1 MGAVR
6 FERGVTVFP
15 IDFTGSIPGVTPRG
29 CMSDAY
35 EQIELQEWMQS
46 LRDVLEISGS
56 DQARNILLAL
66 QSEAQKSGL
75 SFEHPLNTPY
85 LNTIPASK
93 QAPFPGSREV
103 ERRIK
108 SIIRWNAMAMVTRAN
123 RQLDGIGGHI
133 STFASAATLYEVG
146 FNHFWHGASD
156 DHPGDLV
163 FFQGHASPGIY
174 SRAFVEGR
182 LSEEK
187 LKNFRRELA
196 PGGGLSSYPH
206 PWLMKDFW
214 KFPTVSMG
222 LGPLMA
228 IYQARYMK
236 YLENRGLIP
245 KSNQKVWC
253 FIGDGES
260 DEPETTGCISI
271 AGREKLDNLVFV
283 LNCNLQRLD
292 GPVRGNGSIVREME
306 ARFRSANWNVIKCL
320 WGSEWDTLLDRDDNG
335 ILARTFDETV
345 DGEFQK
351 LSVSDGAYVRENF
364 FGKNEELLNLV
375 SNMGDQELKKLKR
388 GGHDPAKV
396 YNAYKAASET
406 EGQPTIVI
414 AKTVKGYGLGEA
426 GEGKNI
432 AHNQKKLNEDELLSF
447 RTRFGIPISDDD
459 VKNAPFYKP
468 AEDSIEMEYIRERRA
483 ALGGHVPARVSITK
497 PIDLPPE
504 KIYDEFY
511 TGTGDREAS
520 TTMVVGRIVSKLL
533 KDKNV
538 GELIVPII
546 PDESRTFGMESLFSQ
561 CGIYAPTGQLY
572 TPVDRDQ
579 LMYYKEAKDGQLLQE
594 GINEAGA
601 GASWVAAG
609 TAYSV
614 YNVNTIPFYIFYSMF
629 GFQRIGDLIWAAADS
644 RTKGFLIG
652 GTAGRTTLNGE
663 GLQHEDGHSHVIS
676 QTVPNCKSYD
686 PAYAYEM
693 AAIIEEG
700 IREMYHEGKDVFYYI
715 TAMNENYVMPP
726 APEADNLKESIIKGC
741 YKFRG
746 PVDGRKKAQVNLFGS
761 GTILNEVVKASD
773 LLAEKYDVA
782 TNVYSVTSYKELT
795 DDALECDRWN
805 LLHPEE
811 DQKVPYVQSL
821 FEDEPDVFVTSS
833 DYMKCLSDTL
843 ARWLPGSLHSLGTNG
858 FGRSESRANLRNFFE
873 VDHKYV
879 ALAALTQLAKK
890 GEVDAGLPAQAIKD
904 LEIDPD
910 KLNPLQ
916 A

>member
-1 MGAVR
+1 
-6 FERGVTVFP
+6 
-15 IDFTGSIPGVTPRG
+15 
-29 CMSDAY
+29 MSDAHD
-35 EQIELQEWMQS
+35 QIELQEWQQS
-46 LRDVLEISGS
+46 LRDVLALSGP
-56 DQARNILLAL
+56 DQAKNILLAL
-66 QSEAQKSGL
+66 QAEAQKAGL

-85 LNTIPASK
+85 INTI
-93 QAPFPGSREV
+93 APSQQVPYPGSREV

-108 SIIRWNAMAMVTRAN
+108 SIVRWNAMAMVTRAN
-123 RQLDGIGGHI
+123 KQLDGIGGHI

-146 FNHFWHGASD
+146 FNHFWHGASEE
-156 DHPGDLV
+156 HPGDLV

-174 SRAFVEGR
+174 ARAFVEGR
-182 LSEEK
+182 LSEDK
-187 LKNFRRELA
+187 LNNFRRELA

-245 KSNQKVWC
+245 RTNQKVWC

-306 ARFRSANWNVIKCL
+306 ARFRSANWNVVKCL
-320 WGSEWDTLLDRDDNG
+320 WGSEWDSLLERDQTG
-335 ILARTFDETV
+335 ALVRRFEETV
-345 DGEFQK
+345 DGQFQK
-351 LSVSDGAYVRENF
+351 LSVSNGAYVRENF
-364 FGKNEELLNLV
+364 FKGEELQKLV
-375 SNMGDQELKKLKR
+375 SNMADQELKKLKR
-388 GGHDPAKV
+388 GGHDPVKV
-396 YNAYKAASET
+396 YNAYKQASES
-406 EGQPTIVI
+406 EGRPTIVI

-447 RTRFGIPISDDD
+447 RTRFGIPISDED

-468 AEDSIEMEYIRERRA
+468 ADDSIEMEYIRERRA
-483 ALGGHVPARVSITK
+483 ALGGHVPSRVSITK
-497 PIDLPPE
+497 PINLPPA

-511 TGTGDREAS
+511 EGTGDREAS

-533 KDKNV
+533 KDKGV

-572 TPVDRDQ
+572 TPVDREQ

-614 YNVNTIPFYIFYSMF
+614 YGVNTIPFYIFYSMF

-676 QTVPNCKSYD
+676 STVPNCKSYD

-726 APEADNLKESIIKGC
+726 IPKGDKVKEGIIKGC

-746 PVDGRKKAQVNLFGS
+746 PKGKKKAVANLLGS

-773 LLAEKYDVA
+773 MLHEKYGIE

-795 DDALECDRWN
+795 DNALECDRWN
-805 LLHPEE
+805 LLHPGEE
-811 DQKVPYVQSL
+811 QKVPYVESV
-821 FEDEPDVFVTSS
+821 FDGEPDVFITSS
-833 DYMKCLSDTL
+833 DYMKSLSDTL
-843 ARWLPGSLHSLGTNG
+843 ARWLPGSLFSLGTNG
-858 FGRSESRANLRNFFE
+858 FGRSESRAALRDFFE

-879 ALAALTQLAKK
+879 ILATLTQLVRK
-890 GEVDAGLPAQAIKD
+890 GDLKPEVLTKAIKE
-904 LEIDPD
+904 LEIDSE

>member
-1 MGAVR
+1 
-6 FERGVTVFP
+6 
-15 IDFTGSIPGVTPRG
+15 
-29 CMSDAY
+29 MSDAHD
-35 EQIELQEWMQS
+35 QIELQEWQQS
-46 LRDVLEISGS
+46 LRDVLALSGPE
-56 DQARNILLAL
+56 QAKNILLAL
-66 QSEAQKSGL
+66 QAEAQKAGL

-85 LNTIPASK
+85 INTIPAS
-93 QAPFPGSREV
+93 QQVPYPGSREV

-123 RQLDGIGGHI
+123 KQLDGIGGHI
-133 STFASAATLYEVG
+133 STYASAATLYEVG
-146 FNHFWHGASD
+146 FNHFWHGASEQ
-156 DHPGDLV
+156 HPGDLV

-174 SRAFVEGR
+174 ARAFVEGR
-182 LSEEK
+182 LSETK
-187 LKNFRRELA
+187 LNNFRRELA

-245 KSNQKVWC
+245 KTNQKVWC

-271 AGREKLDNLVFV
+271 AGREKLDNLIFV

-306 ARFRSANWNVIKCL
+306 ARFRSANWNVVKCL
-320 WGSEWDTLLDRDDNG
+320 WGSEWDPLLEKDKTGALVR
-335 ILARTFDETV
+335 RFEETV

-351 LSVSDGAYVRENF
+351 FSVSNGAYVRENF
-364 FGKNEELLNLV
+364 FKGEELQKLV
-375 SNMGDQELKKLKR
+375 SHMADQELKKLKR

-396 YNAYKAASET
+396 YNAYKQASESD
-406 EGQPTIVI
+406 GRPTIVI

-432 AHNQKKLNEDELLSF
+432 AHNQKKLNEDELMSF
-447 RTRFGIPISDDD
+447 RTRFGIPISDMD
-459 VKNAPFYKP
+459 VIKAPFYKP
-468 AEDSIEMEYIRERRA
+468 AEDSIEMEYMRERRA
-483 ALGGHVPARVSITK
+483 ALGGHLPSRVSITK
-497 PIDLPPE
+497 SIDLPPS

-511 TGTGDREAS
+511 EGTGEREAS
-520 TTMVVGRIVSKLL
+520 TTMVVVRILSKLL
-533 KDKNV
+533 KDKVV
-538 GELIVPII
+538 GQLIVPII

-572 TPVDRDQ
+572 TPVDREQ

-614 YNVNTIPFYIFYSMF
+614 YGVNTIPFYIFYSMF

-676 QTVPNCKSYD
+676 STVPNCKSYD

-700 IREMYHEGKDVFYYI
+700 IREMYQEGKDVFYYI
-715 TAMNENYVMPP
+715 TAMNENYLMPP
-726 APEADNLKESIIKGC
+726 IPEGEHIKAGIIKGC

-746 PVDGRKKAQVNLFGS
+746 PSDGRKKAQANLLGS
-761 GTILNEVVKASD
+761 GSILNEVVKASEI
-773 LLAEKYDVA
+773 LREKYKVE
-782 TNVYSVTSYKELT
+782 TNVYSVTSYKTLT
-795 DDALECDRWN
+795 DDAWECDRWN
-805 LLHPEE
+805 LLHPDAE
-811 DQKVPYVQSL
+811 QKVPYVQEL
-821 FEDEPDVFVTSS
+821 FKDEPDLFVTSS
-833 DYMKCLSDTL
+833 DYMKTLSDTL
-843 ARWLPGSLHSLGTNG
+843 ARWIPGALQSLGTNG
-858 FGRSESRANLRNFFE
+858 FGRSESRQALRDFFE

-879 ALAALTQLAKK
+879 VLATLTLLVKK
-890 GEVDAGLPAQAIKD
+890 GELKKDILSKAIKD
-904 LEIDPD
+904 LEIDSE
-910 KLNPLQ
+910 KLNPLK

>member
-1 MGAVR
+1 
-6 FERGVTVFP
+6 
-15 IDFTGSIPGVTPRG
+15 
-29 CMSDAY
+29 MSDAHD
-35 EQIELQEWMQS
+35 QIELQEWQQS
-46 LRDVLEISGS
+46 LRDVLALSGP
-56 DQARNILLAL
+56 DQAREIMLAL
-66 QSEAQKSGL
+66 QAEAQKAGL
-75 SFEHPLNTPY
+75 QFEHPLNTPY
-85 LNTIPASK
+85 INTIPRE
-93 QAPFPGSREV
+93 QQVPYPGSREV

-123 RQLDGIGGHI
+123 KQLEGIGGHI

-146 FNHFWHGASD
+146 FNHFWRAHSD

-187 LKNFRRELA
+187 LNNFRRELA

-228 IYQARYMK
+228 IYKARFMK

-245 KSNQKVWC
+245 KTDQKIWC
-253 FIGDGES
+253 FIGDGEC

-271 AGREKLDNLVFV
+271 AGRENLDNLIFV

-320 WGSEWDTLLDRDDNG
+320 WGSEWDSLLDRDHSGALVRRFEN
-335 ILARTFDETV
+335 TV

-351 LSVSDGAYVRENF
+351 YSVSDGKYIRDNF
-364 FGKNEELLNLV
+364 FGVNDELKKLV
-375 SNMGDQELKKLKR
+375 ENMADQELKKLKR

-396 YNAYKAASET
+396 YNAYKQASET
-406 EGQPTIVI
+406 EGKPTIII

-447 RTRFGIPISDDD
+447 RTRFGIPISDKE
-459 VKNAPFYKP
+459 VKDAPFYRP
-468 AEDSIEMEYIRERRA
+468 AEDSVEMEYLRERRA
-483 ALGGHVPARVSITK
+483 ALGGSVPTRVSVTK
-497 PIDLPPE
+497 PIDLPSSS
-504 KIYDEFY
+504 IYDEFY
-511 TGTGDREAS
+511 EGTGDRAAS
-520 TTMVVGRIVSKLL
+520 TTMVVGRILSKLL
-533 KDKNV
+533 KDKKV

-579 LMYYKEAKDGQLLQE
+579 LMYYKEAADGQLLQE

-601 GASWVAAG
+601 CASWVAAG
-609 TAYSV
+609 TSYSV
-614 YNVNTIPFYIFYSMF
+614 HELNMIPFYVFYSMF
-629 GFQRIGDLIWAAADS
+629 GFQRVGDLIWAAADS

-663 GLQHEDGHSHVIS
+663 GLQHEDGHSHVLS
-676 QTVPNCKSYD
+676 STVPNCKSYD

-693 AAIIEEG
+693 AVVIEEG
-700 IREMYHEGKDVFYYI
+700 IREMYHEGRDVFYYI

-726 APEADNLKESIIKGC
+726 MPKGKDVKDGIIKGC
-741 YKFRG
+741 YKFRKSK
-746 PVDGRKKAQVNLFGS
+746 GRKKPQANLLGS
-761 GTILNEVVKASD
+761 GAILNEVVKASD
-773 LLAEKYDVA
+773 ILDEKYGVK
-782 TNVYSVTSYKELT
+782 TNVYSVTSYKALT
-795 DDALECDRWN
+795 DEAMECERWN
-805 LLHPEE
+805 LLHPDKDE
-811 DQKVPYVQSL
+811 KVPYVTSL
-821 FEDEPDVFVTSS
+821 FDGEPDVFVTSS
-833 DYMKCLSDTL
+833 DYLKCLGDTI
-843 ARWLPGSLHSLGTNG
+843 ARWLPGRLHALGTNG
-858 FGRSESRANLRNFFE
+858 FGRSDSRDALRDFFE

-879 ALAALTQLAKK
+879 ILATLSQLVKK
-890 GEVDAGLPAQAIKD
+890 GDLEKKVLLQAYKDLKVDA
-904 LEIDPD
+904 D

-916 A
+916 D

>member
-1 MGAVR
+1 M
-6 FERGVTVFP
+6 
-15 IDFTGSIPGVTPRG
+15 IDAH
-29 CMSDAY
+29 D
-35 EQIELQEWMQS
+35 QIELQEWQQS
-46 LRDVLEISGS
+46 LRDVLALSGP
-56 DQARNILLAL
+56 DQAKNILLAL
-66 QSEAQKSGL
+66 QAEAQKAGL

-85 LNTIPASK
+85 INTIAANK
-93 QAPFPGSREV
+93 QVPYPGSREV

-123 RQLDGIGGHI
+123 KQLDGIGGHI
-133 STFASAATLYEVG
+133 STYASAATLYEVG
-146 FNHFWHGASD
+146 FNHFWHGASEQ
-156 DHPGDLV
+156 HPGDLV

-174 SRAFVEGR
+174 ARAFVEGR
-182 LSEEK
+182 LSEAK
-187 LKNFRRELA
+187 LNNFRRELA

-245 KSNQKVWC
+245 KTNQKVWC

-306 ARFRSANWNVIKCL
+306 ARFRSANWNVVKCL
-320 WGSEWDTLLDRDDNG
+320 WGSEWDPLLEKDQTGALVR
-335 ILARTFDETV
+335 RFEETV

-351 LSVSDGAYVRENF
+351 LSVSNGAYVRENF
-364 FGKNEELLNLV
+364 FKGEELKKLV
-375 SNMGDQELKKLKR
+375 SNMADQELKKLKR

-396 YNAYKAASET
+396 YNAYKLASESD
-406 EGQPTIVI
+406 GRPSIVI

-447 RTRFGIPISDDD
+447 RTRFGIPISDED
-459 VKNAPFYKP
+459 VKKAPFYKP
-468 AEDSIEMEYIRERRA
+468 ADNSIEMEYLRERRA
-483 ALGGHVPARVSITK
+483 ALGGHVPSRVSITK
-497 PIDLPPE
+497 AIDLPPA

-511 TGTGDREAS
+511 EGTGDREAS
-520 TTMVVGRIVSKLL
+520 TTMVVGRIISKLL
-533 KDKNV
+533 KDKSV

-614 YNVNTIPFYIFYSMF
+614 YGLNTIPFYIFYSMF

-644 RTKGFLIG
+644 RCKGFLIG

-676 QTVPNCKSYD
+676 STVPNCKSYD

-700 IREMYHEGKDVFYYI
+700 IREMYNEGKDVFYYI
-715 TAMNENYVMPP
+715 TAMNENYIMPP
-726 APEADNLKESIIKGC
+726 APKDKNLKEGIIKGC

-746 PVDGRKKAQVNLFGS
+746 VEGKKKAQANLLGS
-761 GTILNEVVKASD
+761 GTILNEVVKASEI
-773 LLAEKYDVA
+773 LREQYNVE
-782 TNVYSVTSYKELT
+782 TNVYSVTSYKTLT
-795 DDALECDRWN
+795 DDAWECDRWN
-805 LLHPEE
+805 MLHP
-811 DQKVPYVQSL
+811 DQEPKVPYVQEL
-821 FEDEPDVFVTSS
+821 FKGEPDLFVTSS
-833 DYMKCLSDTL
+833 DYMKTLSDTL
-843 ARWLPGSLHSLGTNG
+843 ARWIPGALQSLGTNG
-858 FGRSESRANLRNFFE
+858 FGRSESREALRDFFE
-873 VDHKYV
+873 VDRKYV
-879 ALAALTQLAKK
+879 VLATLTLLVKK
-890 GEVDAGLPAQAIKD
+890 GELKKDVLTKAIKD
-904 LEIDPD
+904 LGIDSE

>member
-1 MGAVR
+1 
-6 FERGVTVFP
+6 
-15 IDFTGSIPGVTPRG
+15 
-29 CMSDAY
+29 MSDAHD
-35 EQIELQEWMQS
+35 QIELQEWRQS
-46 LRDVLEISGS
+46 LQDVLALSGPE
-56 DQARNILLAL
+56 QARNIMAAL
-66 QSEAQKSGL
+66 QAEAQKAGL
-75 SFEHPLNTPY
+75 QFEHPLNTPY
-85 LNTIPASK
+85 INTIPREK
-93 QAPFPGSREV
+93 QVPYPGSREV

-123 RQLDGIGGHI
+123 KQLEGIGGHI

-146 FNHFWHGASD
+146 FNHFWHGHTD
-156 DHPGDLV
+156 EHPGDQV

-182 LSEEK
+182 LSEQK
-187 LKNFRRELA
+187 LKNFRRELQ

-222 LGPLMA
+222 LGPVMA
-228 IYQARYMK
+228 IYKARFIK

-245 KSNQKVWC
+245 KSSQKVWC
-253 FIGDGES
+253 FIGDGET

-271 AGREKLDNLVFV
+271 AGREKLDNLIFV

-320 WGSEWDTLLDRDDNG
+320 WGSEWDGLLQRDTTG
-335 ILARTFDETV
+335 ALTRRFEECV

-351 LSVSDGAYVRENF
+351 FSVSDGAYVRENF
-364 FGKNEELLNLV
+364 FGVNENLKKLV
-375 SNMGDQELKKLKR
+375 DHMGDQEIKKLKR

-396 YNAYKAASET
+396 YNAYKAAVET
-406 EGQPTIVI
+406 EGRPSIVI

-432 AHNQKKLNEDELLSF
+432 AHNQKKLNQDELFSF

-468 AEDSIEMEYIRERRA
+468 PEDSVEMEYLRERRA
-483 ALGGHVPARVSITK
+483 ALGGSLPTRVSVTK
-497 PIDLPPE
+497 PIDLPKPGL
-504 KIYDEFY
+504 YDEFDA
-511 TGTGDREAS
+511 GTGDREAS
-520 TTMVVGRIVSKLL
+520 TTMVVGRIISKLL

-546 PDESRTFGMESLFSQ
+546 PDEARTFGMESLFSQ

-572 TPVDRDQ
+572 TPVDREQ
-579 LMYYKEAKDGQLLQE
+579 LMYYKEAADGQLLQE
-594 GINEAGA
+594 GINEVGA
-601 GASWVAAG
+601 TSSWVAAG
-609 TAYSV
+609 TSYSV
-614 YNVNTIPFYIFYSMF
+614 HGLNMIPFYIFYSMF
-629 GFQRIGDLIWAAADS
+629 GFQRVADLIWAAADS

-663 GLQHEDGHSHVIS
+663 GLQHEDGHSHVLAS
-676 QTVPNCKSYD
+676 TVPNCKAYD

-693 AAIIEEG
+693 AHIIEEG

-715 TAMNENYVMPP
+715 TAMNENYQMPP
-726 APEADNLKESIIKGC
+726 IPEEEGVKEGILKGC

-746 PVDGRKKAQVNLFGS
+746 PVDGRKKPRANLLGS
-761 GTILNEVVKASD
+761 GAILNEVVKASD
-773 LLAEKYDVA
+773 MLAEDYDIA
-782 TNVYSVTSYKELT
+782 TNVYSVTSYKSLT
-795 DDALECDRWN
+795 DDALECDRHN
-805 LLHPEE
+805 LLHP
-811 DQKVPYVQSL
+811 DKKPKVPHVTSL
-821 FEDEPDVFVTSS
+821 FEGGPDVFVTSS
-833 DYMKCLSDTL
+833 DYMKSLGDTV
-843 ARWLPGSLHSLGTNG
+843 ARWLPGDLWALGTNG
-858 FGRSESRANLRNFFE
+858 FGRSESRDALRDFFE

-879 ALAALTQLAKK
+879 ILATLTLLVRK
-890 GEVDAGLPAQAIKD
+890 GEVKKTVLEKAVKD
-904 LEIDPD
+904 LKIQAD
-910 KLNPLQ
+910 KPNPLRD
-916 A
+916 

>member
-1 MGAVR
+1 
-6 FERGVTVFP
+6 
-15 IDFTGSIPGVTPRG
+15 
-29 CMSDAY
+29 MSDAHD
-35 EQIELQEWMQS
+35 QIELQEWQQS
-46 LRDVLEISGS
+46 LRDVLALSGP
-56 DQARNILLAL
+56 DQAKNILLAL
-66 QSEAQKSGL
+66 QAEAQKAGL

-85 LNTIPASK
+85 INTIPAS
-93 QAPFPGSREV
+93 QQNPYPGSREV

-108 SIIRWNAMAMVTRAN
+108 SIVRWNAMAMVTRAN
-123 RQLDGIGGHI
+123 KQLDGIGGHI
-133 STFASAATLYEVG
+133 STYASAATLYEVG
-146 FNHFWHGASD
+146 FNHFWHGASEN
-156 DHPGDLV
+156 HPGDLV

-174 SRAFVEGR
+174 ARAFVEGR
-182 LSEEK
+182 LSEQK
-187 LKNFRRELA
+187 LNNFRRELA

-245 KSNQKVWC
+245 KTNQKVWC

-306 ARFRSANWNVIKCL
+306 ARFRSANWNVVKCL
-320 WGSEWDTLLDRDDNG
+320 WGSEWDPLLERDQTGALVRRFED
-335 ILARTFDETV
+335 TV
-345 DGEFQK
+345 DGQFQK
-351 LSVSDGAYVRENF
+351 YSVSDGAYVRENF
-364 FGKNEELLNLV
+364 FKGEELQKLV
-375 SNMGDQELKKLKR
+375 SNMADQELKKLKR
-388 GGHDPAKV
+388 GGHDPVKV
-396 YNAYKAASET
+396 YNAYKQASESD
-406 EGQPTIVI
+406 GRPTIVI

-447 RTRFGIPISDDD
+447 RTRFGIPISDEE

-468 AEDSIEMEYIRERRA
+468 AEDSIEMEYMRDRRA
-483 ALGGHVPARVSITK
+483 ALGGHVPSRVSVTK
-497 PIDLPPE
+497 AIDLPPS

-511 TGTGDREAS
+511 EGTGDREAS

-533 KDKNV
+533 KDKGV
-538 GELIVPII
+538 GKLIVPII

-614 YNVNTIPFYIFYSMF
+614 YGVNSIPFYIFYSMF

-676 QTVPNCKSYD
+676 STVPNCKSYD

-693 AAIIEEG
+693 AIIIEEG

-726 APEADNLKESIIKGC
+726 IPKGDNVKEGVIKGC
-741 YKFRG
+741 YKFTG
-746 PVDGRKKAQVNLFGS
+746 PSGKKKAQANLLGS
-761 GTILNEVVKASD
+761 GTILNEVVKA
-773 LLAEKYDVA
+773 AEILRNDYKVE
-782 TNVYSVTSYKELT
+782 TNVFSVTSYKTLT
-795 DDALECDRWN
+795 DDAWECDRWN
-805 LLHPEE
+805 LLHPEAE
-811 DQKVPYVQSL
+811 PKVPYVQEL
-821 FEDEPDVFVTSS
+821 FSGEPDVFVTSS
-833 DYMKCLSDTL
+833 DYMKTLPDTL
-843 ARWLPGSLHSLGTNG
+843 ARWIPGELQTLGTNG
-858 FGRSESRANLRNFFE
+858 FGRSESREALRDFFE
-873 VDHKYV
+873 VDRKYV
-879 ALAALTQLAKK
+879 VLSTLTLLVKK
-890 GEVDAGLPAQAIKD
+890 GELKKDVLTKAIKD
-904 LEIDPD
+904 LGIDSE

>member
-1 MGAVR
+1 
-6 FERGVTVFP
+6 
-15 IDFTGSIPGVTPRG
+15 
-29 CMSDAY
+29 MSDAHD
-35 EQIELQEWMQS
+35 QIELEEWQQS
-46 LRDVLEISGS
+46 LRDVLKLSGPE
-56 DQARNILLAL
+56 QAKNIFLAL
-66 QSEAQKSGL
+66 QAEAQKAGL
-75 SFEHPLNTPY
+75 TFEHPLNTPY
-85 LNTIPASK
+85 INTIPATQ
-93 QAPFPGSREV
+93 QAPYPGSREV

-123 RQLDGIGGHI
+123 KQLDGIGGHI

-146 FNHFWHGASD
+146 FNHFWHGKSD
-156 DHPGDLV
+156 KHPGDLV

-182 LSEEK
+182 LSEQQ
-187 LKNFRRELA
+187 LNNFRRELA

-228 IYQARYMK
+228 IYQARFMK

-245 KSNQKVWC
+245 KTNQKVWC
-253 FIGDGES
+253 FIGDGET

-271 AGREKLDNLVFV
+271 AGREKLDNLIFV

-306 ARFRSANWNVIKCL
+306 ARFRSANWNVVKCL
-320 WGSEWDTLLDRDDNG
+320 WGSEWDALLDRDTTG
-335 ILARTFDETV
+335 ALVRRFEETV

-351 LSVSDGAYVRENF
+351 YSVSDGAYVRENF
-364 FGKNEELLNLV
+364 FGISEELKKLV
-375 SNMGDQELKKLKR
+375 SNMADQELKKLKR

-396 YNAYKAASET
+396 YNAYKMAMET
-406 EGQPTIVI
+406 EGRPTIVI

-432 AHNQKKLNEDELLSF
+432 AHNQKKLNEDELLNF
-447 RTRFGIPISDDD
+447 RTRFGIPISDED
-459 VKNAPFYKP
+459 VKTAPFYRP
-468 AEDSIEMEYIRERRA
+468 ADDSIEMEYLRERRA
-483 ALGGHVPARVSITK
+483 TLGGHIPSRVSVTK
-497 PIDLPPE
+497 TLDLP
-504 KIYDEFY
+504 KANLYDEFY
-511 TGTGDREAS
+511 EGTGDREAS
-520 TTMVVGRIVSKLL
+520 TTMVVGRIISKLL

-609 TAYSV
+609 TSYSV
-614 YNVNTIPFYIFYSMF
+614 YELNMIPFYIFYSMF

-663 GLQHEDGHSHVIS
+663 GLQHEDGHSHVLAS
-676 QTVPNCKSYD
+676 TVPNCKSYD

-693 AAIIEEG
+693 AVIIEEG
-700 IREMYHEGKDVFYYI
+700 IREMYHEGRDVFYYI

-726 APEADNLKESIIKGC
+726 MPEGDKVKEGIIKGC

-746 PVDGRKKAQVNLFGS
+746 PKDGRKKAQANLMGS
-761 GTILNEVVKASD
+761 GTILNEVVKAADILS
-773 LLAEKYDVA
+773 ESYGVA
-782 TNVYSVTSYKELT
+782 TNVYSVTSYKTLT
-795 DDALECDRWN
+795 DEALECDRWN
-805 LLHPEE
+805 LLHPNEKE
-811 DQKVPYVQSL
+811 QVPYVHSL
-821 FEDEPDVFVTSS
+821 FDGEPDVFVTSS
-833 DYMKCLSDTL
+833 DYMKSLSDTL
-843 ARWLPGSLHSLGTNG
+843 ARWLPGRLHSLGTNG
-858 FGRSESRANLRNFFE
+858 FGRSESRAALRDFFE

-879 ALAALTQLAKK
+879 VLATLRQLVMK
-890 GEVDAGLPAQAIKD
+890 GELKKDVLGKAVKD
-904 LEIDPD
+904 LQIDAD

>member
-1 MGAVR
+1 
-6 FERGVTVFP
+6 
-15 IDFTGSIPGVTPRG
+15 
-29 CMSDAY
+29 MSDAY
-35 EQIELQEWMQS
+35 DQIELQEWMQS
-46 LRDVLEISGS
+46 LRDVMELSGP
-56 DQARNILLAL
+56 DQARNIMLAL

-75 SFEHPLNTPY
+75 TFEHPLNTPY
-85 LNTIPASK
+85 LNTISASS
-93 QAPFPGSREV
+93 QVPFPGSREV

-123 RQLDGIGGHI
+123 KQLDGIGGHI
-133 STFASAATLYEVG
+133 STYASAATLYEIG
-146 FNHFWHGASD
+146 FNHFWHGPSD

-163 FFQGHASPGIY
+163 YFQGHASPGIY
-174 SRAFVEGR
+174 ARAFVEGR

-187 LKNFRRELA
+187 LNNFRRELA

-228 IYQARYMK
+228 IYQARFMK

-306 ARFRSANWNVIKCL
+306 ARFRSGGWNVIKCL
-320 WGSEWDTLLDRDDNG
+320 WGSEWDGLLDRDANG

-351 LSVSDGAYVRENF
+351 FSVSDGAYVRENF
-364 FGKNEELLNLV
+364 FGKHPELLDLV
-375 SNMGDQELKKLKR
+375 KNMGDQEIKKLKR

-396 YNAYKAASET
+396 YNAYKAAVET
-406 EGQPTIVI
+406 EGRPTIII

-447 RTRFGIPISDDD
+447 RTRFGIPISDED

-468 AEDSIEMEYIRERRA
+468 AEDSMEMEYLRERRA
-483 ALGGHVPARVSITK
+483 ALGGYVPTRVSVTK
-497 PIDLPPE
+497 PIDLPPS
-504 KIYDEFY
+504 KLYDEFY
-511 TGTGDREAS
+511 EGTGDREAS

-533 KDKNV
+533 KDKSV

-601 GASWVAAG
+601 TASWIAAG
-609 TAYSV
+609 TSYSV
-614 YNVNTIPFYIFYSMF
+614 YELNMIPFYIFYSMF
-629 GFQRIGDLIWAAADS
+629 GFQRVADLIWAAADS

-676 QTVPNCKSYD
+676 STVPNCKSYD

-693 AAIIEEG
+693 AIIIEEG
-700 IREMYHEGKDVFYYI
+700 IREMYHEGQDVFYYI
-715 TAMNENYVMPP
+715 TAMNENYIMPP
-726 APEADNLKESIIKGC
+726 APENESLKEGVIKGC
-741 YKFRG
+741 YKFSG
-746 PVDGRKKAQVNLFGS
+746 PADGNAKANLFGS
-761 GTILNEVVKASD
+761 GTILNEVVKASE
-773 LLAEKYDVA
+773 LLQEKYGIA
-782 TNVYSVTSYKELT
+782 TNVYSVTSYKALT

-811 DQKVPYVQSL
+811 EQKVPYIHSL
-821 FEDEPDVFVTSS
+821 FDGEPDVFITSS
-833 DYMKCLSDTL
+833 DYMKTLPDTL
-843 ARWLPGSLHSLGTNG
+843 ARWIPGTLQSLGTNG
-858 FGRSESRANLRNFFE
+858 FGRSESRAALRDFFE

-879 ALAALTQLAKK
+879 TLATLTQLARK

-904 LEIDPD
+904 LGIDPD

>member
-1 MGAVR
+1 
-6 FERGVTVFP
+6 
-15 IDFTGSIPGVTPRG
+15 
-29 CMSDAY
+29 MSDAHD
-35 EQIELQEWMQS
+35 QIELQEWQQS
-46 LRDVLEISGS
+46 LRDVLALSGPE
-56 DQARNILLAL
+56 QAKNIFLAL
-66 QSEAQKSGL
+66 QAEAQKAGL
-75 SFEHPLNTPY
+75 TFEHPLNTPY
-85 LNTIPASK
+85 INTIPATQ
-93 QAPFPGSREV
+93 QAPYPGSREV

-123 RQLDGIGGHI
+123 KQLEGIGGHI
-133 STFASAATLYEVG
+133 STYASAATLYEVG
-146 FNHFWHGASD
+146 FNHFWHGKSD

-182 LSEEK
+182 LGEQQ
-187 LKNFRRELA
+187 LNNFRRELA

-228 IYQARYMK
+228 IYQARFMK

-245 KSNQKVWC
+245 KTNQKVWC

-306 ARFRSANWNVIKCL
+306 ARFRSANWNVVKCL
-320 WGSEWDTLLDRDDNG
+320 WGSEWDTLLDRDTTG
-335 ILARTFDETV
+335 ALVRRFEETV

-351 LSVSDGAYVRENF
+351 YSVSDGAYVRENF
-364 FGKNEELLNLV
+364 FGKSDELKKLV
-375 SNMGDQELKKLKR
+375 SNMADQELKKLKR
-388 GGHDPAKV
+388 GGHDPSKV
-396 YNAYKAASET
+396 YNAYKMAVET

-432 AHNQKKLNEDELLSF
+432 AHNQKKLNEDELLNF
-447 RTRFGIPISDDD
+447 RTRFGIPLSDED
-459 VKNAPFYKP
+459 VKTAPFYRP
-468 AEDSIEMEYIRERRA
+468 ADDSIEMEYLRERRA
-483 ALGGHVPARVSITK
+483 ALGGHIPQRVSVTK
-497 PIDLPPE
+497 KLDLP
-504 KIYDEFY
+504 KKGLYDEFY
-511 TGTGDREAS
+511 QGTGDREAS
-520 TTMVVGRIVSKLL
+520 TTMVVGRIISKLL

-572 TPVDRDQ
+572 TPVDREQ

-609 TAYSV
+609 SSYSV
-614 YNVNTIPFYIFYSMF
+614 YELNMIPFYIFYSMF

-663 GLQHEDGHSHVIS
+663 GLQHQDGHSHVIS
-676 QTVPNCKSYD
+676 STVPNCKSYD

-693 AAIIEEG
+693 AVIIEEG

-715 TAMNENYVMPP
+715 TAMNDNYLMPP
-726 APEADNLKESIIKGC
+726 IPEGHGVKEGIIKGC
-741 YKFRG
+741 YKFCG
-746 PVDGRKKAQVNLFGS
+746 PKDGRKKPQANLLGS
-761 GTILNEVVKASD
+761 GAILNEVLKAADILS
-773 LLAEKYDVA
+773 ETYGVA
-782 TNVYSVTSYKELT
+782 TNVYSITSYKTLT
-795 DDALECDRWN
+795 DEALECDRWN
-805 LLHPEE
+805 LLHPDEKE
-811 DQKVPYVQSL
+811 QVPYVHSL
-821 FEDEPDVFVTSS
+821 FDGEPDVFVTSS

-858 FGRSESRANLRNFFE
+858 FGRSDSRAALRDFFE

-879 ALAALTQLAKK
+879 VLATLSQLVKK
-890 GEVDAGLPAQAIKD
+890 GELKKDVLGKAIKG
-904 LEIDPD
+904 LQIDSK
-910 KLNPLQ
+910 KLNPHQ

>member
-1 MGAVR
+1 
-6 FERGVTVFP
+6 
-15 IDFTGSIPGVTPRG
+15 
-29 CMSDAY
+29 MSDAHD
-35 EQIELQEWMQS
+35 QIELQEWQQS
-46 LRDVLEISGS
+46 LRDVLALSGP
-56 DQARNILLAL
+56 DQAKNILLAL
-66 QSEAQKSGL
+66 QAEAQKAGL

-85 LNTIPASK
+85 LNTIAPHK
-93 QAPFPGSREV
+93 QVPYPGSREI

-108 SIIRWNAMAMVTRAN
+108 SIVRWNAMAMVTRAN
-123 RQLDGIGGHI
+123 KQLDGIGGHI
-133 STFASAATLYEVG
+133 STYASAATLYEVG
-146 FNHFWHGASD
+146 FNHFWHGASEQ
-156 DHPGDLV
+156 HPGDLV

-174 SRAFVEGR
+174 ARAFVEGR
-182 LSEEK
+182 LSEAK
-187 LKNFRRELA
+187 LNNFRRELA

-245 KSNQKVWC
+245 KTNQKVWC

-306 ARFRSANWNVIKCL
+306 ARFRSANFNVVKCL
-320 WGSEWDTLLDRDDNG
+320 WGSEWDPLLEKDQTGALVR
-335 ILARTFDETV
+335 RFEEMV
-345 DGEFQK
+345 DGQFQK

-364 FGKNEELLNLV
+364 FKGEELQKLV
-375 SNMGDQELKKLKR
+375 ANMADQELKKLKR

-396 YNAYKAASET
+396 YNAYKKAT
-406 EGQPTIVI
+406 ESDGRPSIVI

-432 AHNQKKLNEDELLSF
+432 AHNQKKLNEDELLNF
-447 RTRFGIPISDDD
+447 RTRFGIPISDEE

-483 ALGGHVPARVSITK
+483 ALGGHVPSRVSITK
-497 PIDLPPE
+497 SIDLPPA

-511 TGTGDREAS
+511 EGTGDREAS

-533 KDKNV
+533 KDKGV
-538 GELIVPII
+538 GDLIVPII

-614 YNVNTIPFYIFYSMF
+614 YGVNTIPFYIFYSMF

-644 RTKGFLIG
+644 RCKGFLIG

-676 QTVPNCKSYD
+676 STVPNCKSYD

-700 IREMYHEGKDVFYYI
+700 IREMYSEGKDVFYYI

-726 APEADNLKESIIKGC
+726 MPKGDKVKEGIIKGC
-741 YKFRG
+741 YKFSG
-746 PVDGRKKAQVNLFGS
+746 PAGKKKAQANLLGS
-761 GTILNEVVKASD
+761 GTILNEVIKG
-773 LLAEKYDVA
+773 AEILRDQYKVE
-782 TNVYSVTSYKELT
+782 TNVFSVTSYKTMT
-795 DDALECDRWN
+795 DDAWECDRWN
-805 LLHPEE
+805 LLHPDEE
-811 DQKVPYVQSL
+811 AKVPYVQEL
-821 FEDEPDVFVTSS
+821 FADEPDLFVTSS
-833 DYMKCLSDTL
+833 DYMKTLPDTL
-843 ARWLPGSLHSLGTNG
+843 ARWIPGEMQSLGTNG
-858 FGRSESRANLRNFFE
+858 FGRSESREALRDFFE

-879 ALAALTQLAKK
+879 VLATLTLLVKK
-890 GEVDAGLPAQAIKD
+890 GELKKDVLTKAIKD
-904 LEIDPD
+904 LGIDSE

>member
-1 MGAVR
+1 
-6 FERGVTVFP
+6 
-15 IDFTGSIPGVTPRG
+15 
-29 CMSDAY
+29 
-35 EQIELQEWMQS
+35 
-46 LRDVLEISGS
+46 
-56 DQARNILLAL
+56 
-66 QSEAQKSGL
+66 
-75 SFEHPLNTPY
+75 
-85 LNTIPASK
+85 
-93 QAPFPGSREV
+93 
-103 ERRIK
+103 
-108 SIIRWNAMAMVTRAN
+108 
-123 RQLDGIGGHI
+123 
-133 STFASAATLYEVG
+133 
-146 FNHFWHGASD
+146 
-156 DHPGDLV
+156 
-163 FFQGHASPGIY
+163 
-174 SRAFVEGR
+174 
-182 LSEEK
+182 
-187 LKNFRRELA
+187 
-196 PGGGLSSYPH
+196 GLSSYPH

-228 IYQARYMK
+228 IYQARFMK

-245 KSNQKVWC
+245 KTNQKVWC

-271 AGREKLDNLVFV
+271 AGREKLDNLIFV

-306 ARFRSANWNVIKCL
+306 ARFRSANWNVVKCL
-320 WGSEWDTLLDRDDNG
+320 WGSEWDTLLDRDTTG
-335 ILARTFDETV
+335 ALVRRFEETV

-351 LSVSDGAYVRENF
+351 YSVSDGAYVRENF
-364 FGKNEELLNLV
+364 FGKSDELKKLV
-375 SNMGDQELKKLKR
+375 STMADQELKKLKR

-396 YNAYKAASET
+396 YNAYKMAMDT

-432 AHNQKKLNEDELLSF
+432 AHNQKKLNEDELLNF
-447 RTRFGIPISDDD
+447 RTRFGIPISDED
-459 VKNAPFYKP
+459 VKTAPFYRP
-468 AEDSIEMEYIRERRA
+468 ADDSIEMEYLRERRA
-483 ALGGHVPARVSITK
+483 ALGGHIPSRVSVTK
-497 PIDLPPE
+497 TLDLP
-504 KIYDEFY
+504 KSNLYDEFY
-511 TGTGDREAS
+511 EGTGDREAS
-520 TTMVVGRIVSKLL
+520 TTMVVGRIISKLL

-572 TPVDRDQ
+572 TPVDREQ

-609 TAYSV
+609 TSYSV
-614 YNVNTIPFYIFYSMF
+614 YELNMIPFYIFYSMF

-676 QTVPNCKSYD
+676 STVPNCKSYD

-693 AAIIEEG
+693 AVIIEEG

-715 TAMNENYVMPP
+715 TAMNENYLMPP
-726 APEADNLKESIIKGC
+726 IPEGDGVKEGIIKGC

-746 PVDGRKKAQVNLFGS
+746 PKDGRKKPQANLMGS
-761 GTILNEVVKASD
+761 GTILNEVVKAADILS
-773 LLAEKYDVA
+773 ESYGVA
-782 TNVYSVTSYKELT
+782 TKVYSVTSYKTLT
-795 DDALECDRWN
+795 DEALECDRWN
-805 LLHPEE
+805 LLHPDEKE
-811 DQKVPYVQSL
+811 QIPYVNSL
-821 FEDEPDVFVTSS
+821 FDGEPDVFVTSS
-833 DYMKCLSDTL
+833 DYMKSLSDTI

-858 FGRSESRANLRNFFE
+858 FGRSESRAALRDFFE

-879 ALAALTQLAKK
+879 VLATLRQLVKK
-890 GEVDAGLPAQAIKD
+890 GELKKDVLGKAIKD
-904 LEIDPD
+904 LKIDAE

>member
-1 MGAVR
+1 
-6 FERGVTVFP
+6 
-15 IDFTGSIPGVTPRG
+15 
-29 CMSDAY
+29 MSDAHD
-35 EQIELQEWMQS
+35 QIELQEWQQS
-46 LRDVLEISGS
+46 LRDVLALSGP
-56 DQARNILLAL
+56 DQAKNILLAL
-66 QSEAQKSGL
+66 QAEAQKAGL

-85 LNTIPASK
+85 INTIAPNK
-93 QAPFPGSREV
+93 QVPYPGSREI

-108 SIIRWNAMAMVTRAN
+108 SIVRWNAMAMVTRAN
-123 RQLDGIGGHI
+123 KQLDGIGGHI
-133 STFASAATLYEVG
+133 STYASAATLYEVG
-146 FNHFWHGASD
+146 FNHFWHGASEQ
-156 DHPGDLV
+156 HPGDLV

-174 SRAFVEGR
+174 ARAFVEGR
-182 LSEEK
+182 LSEAK
-187 LKNFRRELA
+187 LNNFRRELA

-245 KSNQKVWC
+245 KTNQKVWC

-306 ARFRSANWNVIKCL
+306 ARFRSANFNVVKCL
-320 WGSEWDTLLDRDDNG
+320 WGSEWDPLLEKDQNG
-335 ILARTFDETV
+335 ALVRRFEEMV
-345 DGEFQK
+345 DGQFQK

-364 FGKNEELLNLV
+364 FKGEELQKLV
-375 SNMGDQELKKLKR
+375 SNMADQELKKLKR

-396 YNAYKAASET
+396 YNAYKMASESD
-406 EGQPTIVI
+406 GRPSIVI

-432 AHNQKKLNEDELLSF
+432 AHNQKKLNEDELLNF
-447 RTRFGIPISDDD
+447 RTRFGIPISDDE
-459 VKNAPFYKP
+459 VKSAPFYKP
-468 AEDSIEMEYIRERRA
+468 AEDSVEMEYIRERRA
-483 ALGGHVPARVSITK
+483 ALGGHVPSRVSITK
-497 PIDLPPE
+497 SIDLPPA

-511 TGTGDREAS
+511 EGTGDREAS

-533 KDKNV
+533 KDKGV

-572 TPVDRDQ
+572 TPVDREQ

-614 YNVNTIPFYIFYSMF
+614 YGVNSIPFYIFYSMF

-663 GLQHEDGHSHVIS
+663 GLQHEDGHSHVLAS
-676 QTVPNCKSYD
+676 TVPNCKAYD
-686 PAYAYEM
+686 PAYAFEM

-700 IREMYHEGKDVFYYI
+700 IREMYSEGKDVFYYI

-726 APEADNLKESIIKGC
+726 MPKGDKVKEGIIKGC
-741 YKFRG
+741 YKFSG
-746 PVDGRKKAQVNLFGS
+746 PSGKKKAQANLLGS
-761 GTILNEVVKASD
+761 GTILNEVVKG
-773 LLAEKYDVA
+773 AEILREQYKVE
-782 TNVYSVTSYKELT
+782 TNVFSVTSYKTLT
-795 DDALECDRWN
+795 DDAWECDRWN
-805 LLHPEE
+805 LLHPDAEA
-811 DQKVPYVQSL
+811 KVPYVQEL
-821 FEDEPDVFVTSS
+821 FAGEPDLFVTSS
-833 DYMKCLSDTL
+833 DYMKTLPDTL
-843 ARWLPGSLHSLGTNG
+843 ARWIPGEMQTLGTNG
-858 FGRSESRANLRNFFE
+858 FGRSESREALRDFFE
-873 VDHKYV
+873 VDYKYV
-879 ALAALTQLAKK
+879 VLATLTLLVKK
-890 GEVDAGLPAQAIKD
+890 GELKKDVLTKAIKD
-904 LEIDPD
+904 LGIDSE